1 MIKQRIFIFFSTIMG
16 LSIPAVM
23 AVEGNV
29 DRIEV
34 RGGAI
39 LTGIIAESTREVIR
53 LQTDYAGVIEVNAS
67 RVERIVTR
75 RAVPG
80 VIPEGVKRVDPSLG
94 PVAVPPKAVPS
105 KAAPKPAP
113 PRKRNWEIEAG
124 MNLVG
129 SEGNSEKLDLGLT
142 LDTRLKREFY
152 RLDFYGRY
160 SYSTNRGSETSNE
173 LILGTRYTNFF
184 YKRFG
189 FFLREELEHDGFEG
203 VTLRSTSAAGFSWR
217 LHKEEDLNVEA
228 RSGLS
233 YRFEDYKDDGTQ
245 AFPGMDFG
253 LDVNWKFTEWVHF
266 KGSYGFIPSFDAFN
280 DFIVTQDSGFN
291 IPLDAT
297 KLWKLRFGLTSKYNN
312 RPDGT
317 REALDHKYYA
327 RLIASWK

>member
-1 MIKQRIFIFFSTIMG
+1 MSKQRIFILFTTIMG
-16 LSIPAVM
+16 LSIPAAM
-23 AVEGNV
+23 ATKGNI

-53 LQTDYAGVIEVNAS
+53 LQTEYAGVIQIDAAQ
-67 RVERIVTR
+67 VERIVTR

-80 VIPEGVKRVDPSLG
+80 VIPEGVKRVDPSFG
-94 PVAVPPKAVPS
+94 PVAAPPKAVPS
-105 KAAPKPAP
+105 KPAPKSSP
-113 PRKRNWEIEAG
+113 PRKRKWEIEAG

-152 RLDFYGRY
+152 RLDLYGRY
-160 SYSTNRGSETSNE
+160 SYSTNRGNETSNE
-173 LILGTRYTNFF
+173 LILGGRYTNFF

-217 LHKEEDLNVEA
+217 LHQEEELNVEA

-233 YRFEDYKDDGTQ
+233 YRFEDYKDDGTKT
-245 AFPGMDFG
+245 FPGMDFG
-253 LDVNWKFTEWVHF
+253 VDVNWKFASWVHF
-266 KGSYGFIPSFDAFN
+266 KGSYGFIPSFDDFN

-291 IPLDAT
+291 IPLNAT

-312 RPDGT
+312 RPDGS

>member
-1 MIKQRIFIFFSTIMG
+1 MSKQRIFILFTTIMG
-16 LSIPAVM
+16 LSIPAAM
-23 AVEGNV
+23 ATEGNI

-53 LQTDYAGVIEVNAS
+53 LQTDYAGVIQIDAA

-80 VIPEGVKRVDPSLG
+80 VIPEGVKRVDPSFG
-94 PVAVPPKAVPS
+94 PVAAPPKAVP
-105 KAAPKPAP
+105 PKPAP
-113 PRKRNWEIEAG
+113 KSSSPGKRNWEIEAG

-152 RLDFYGRY
+152 RLDLYGRY
-160 SYSTNRGSETSNE
+160 SYSTNRGNETSNE
-173 LILGTRYTNFF
+173 LILGGRYTNFF

-217 LHKEEDLNVEA
+217 LHQEEELNVEA

-233 YRFEDYKDDGTQ
+233 YRFEDYKDDGTKT
-245 AFPGMDFG
+245 FPGMDFG
-253 LDVNWKFTEWVHF
+253 VDVNWKFAPWVHF
-266 KGSYGFIPSFDAFN
+266 KGSYGFIPSFDDFN

-291 IPLDAT
+291 IPLNAT

-312 RPDGT
+312 RPDGN